1 MKTQIVKFMIQNQY
15 LKKNAMLNATVG
27 AYGLGA
33 QPVLIPIDLLFD
45 SHVSKK
51 NKIVIKGCD
60 PANLREYL
68 VTPDRIHEI
77 NGMDQSTIERLFP
90 EIMQ

>member
-1 MKTQIVKFMIQNQY
+1 MKSQIVKFMIKNQY

-27 AYGLGA
+27 AHGLGA
-33 QPVLIPIDLLFD
+33 QPVLIATDLLFD
-45 SHVSKK
+45 SLVNEK
-51 NKIVIKGCD
+51 NKVVIKGCD

-77 NGMDQSTIERLFP
+77 NGMDESTIERLFP
-90 EIMQ
+90 EMMQ